1 MAGMMRFIRQHA
13 CDPIAVKDVVQEAAV
28 SRRVLEKRF
37 GRAIGRSPH
46 ELIVETRVSRVKTL
60 LIETKLSLEEIAA
73 RTGFEHPEYMT
84 VVFRRVMGESPG
96 RYRRAARAQ
105 SL

>member
-1 MAGMMRFIRQHA
+1 MT
-13 CDPIAVKDVVQEAAV
+13 DVVHESAV

-37 GRAIGRSPH
+37 GQAIGRTPH
-46 ELIVETRVSRVKTL
+46 ELIVETRVNRVKTL

-84 VVFRRVMGESPG
+84 VMFKRVMGESPG
-96 RYRRAARAQ
+96 RFRRAARVK
-105 SL
+105 